1 MGGKARGGA
10 RWRVVVLAAA
20 LVGGVGGARAHK
32 GCSGACAGCPKAAC
46 KYTDTCFW
54 KAKRLGGPACVDAG
68 GADPCRGIQTKH
80 HANDPDPAVLAL
92 PMQKKARC
100 VSTAASVPAFA
111 GSTDMTTKACFCA
124 TKKGKEKKGKGCPV
138 CSLPGVDQPPI
149 AVLPPPPQSVSPPP
163 PLLSAPPPEQGPG
176 GPNQPPPPPLSTPAL
191 PPPPP
196 LPTPPPPPSPNST
209 GGVRTATVFGFKVAA
224 DSSISEKQFLHALGV
239 VAEMLDNDGDNCVDD
254 ENVYRAVSAGN
265 QRIALVLRQEGG
277 SDELRGHPFLSDVG
291 DFVAAFQ
298 SEILPECSASRAT
311 KSCRDATLE
320 EAFHGI
326 STGFARAYPAV
337 FGTETN
343 FNRPSS
349 RLLECMKEARGGVTG
364 GPPPGGYPSG
374 AWYSYDDPTCDG
386 GCQATEYHYWAT
398 MAAMDIQLDYCL
410 NNPDVEREWKLCTST
425 LLASKDKCVRDLLIA
440 NTANYRHPTRP
451 FQGSYSQVG
460 AAELAQGKCSGRCCS
475 A

>member
-1 MGGKARGGA
+1 
-10 RWRVVVLAAA
+10 
-20 LVGGVGGARAHK
+20 
-32 GCSGACAGCPKAAC
+32 
-46 KYTDTCFW
+46 
-54 KAKRLGGPACVDAG
+54 
-68 GADPCRGIQTKH
+68 
-80 HANDPDPAVLAL
+80 
-92 PMQKKARC
+92 
-100 VSTAASVPAFA
+100 
-111 GSTDMTTKACFCA
+111 
-124 TKKGKEKKGKGCPV
+124 
-138 CSLPGVDQPPI
+138 
-149 AVLPPPPQSVSPPP
+149 
-163 PLLSAPPPEQGPG
+163 
-176 GPNQPPPPPLSTPAL
+176 
-191 PPPPP
+191 
-196 LPTPPPPPSPNST
+196 
-209 GGVRTATVFGFKVAA
+209 VFGFKVAA